1 MIAEGG
7 TIGTPV
13 AWIAAGAVTAA
24 KATVVLLAAALAAR
38 LLGRRSAALRHS
50 VWTAALAASLLLPVL
65 VAGLPDRARVAS
77 IEVPA
82 TWTVSSGSPAAARTP
97 ASAAPDAGDAR
108 PEGTAPARS
117 PGGKG
122 IAGLPLP
129 PGFPVDA
136 AGWILALL
144 WAGGAGVV
152 LASTAGGWWRL
163 RRIRGRADP
172 LADGAWKRRAGE
184 RWAAMGG
191 DGSPRIRVSPEISAP
206 VTFGVLRPTL
216 LLPQEA
222 LDTWARSRTEAV
234 LVHEL
239 AHLRRRDTFTQL
251 LGRLACAAYWFHP
264 LAWRAERAAAAERER
279 ACDDTV
285 LRAGVRASE
294 YARHLMATARDAG
307 AVAAGASV
315 SVVRG
320 PDLEG
325 RIVSLLERGADR
337 RPVTRGAV
345 AGTGLPALG
354 LAVVLAALSVDAA
367 PGPGGGGPT
376 APHPASAE
384 APPRAVETEAPE
396 TAAVLDELL
405 EAPDPETRSAAA
417 EEVGRREMRDAVGP
431 LTEAL
436 EDPSAE
442 VREEAAEALAELE
455 DPSAVA
461 ALRRAVLS
469 DPSLG
474 VRKRA
479 AWALGETES
488 TAAVEALDEALAKA
502 GNRWLEKRIA
512 RALGE
517 TRQPSAVPVLQ
528 GLLETRDP
536 HMREAALEGLEEN
549 GTERAR
555 VALDAALESDD
566 PDLRARA
573 ADVLGR
579 GG

>member
-1 MIAEGG
+1 MIAEGW
-7 TIGTPV
+7 TIGSPV
-13 AWIAAGAVTAA
+13 AWITAGAVTTV
-24 KATVVLLAAALAAR
+24 KATVVLLAAAGAVR
-38 LLGRRSAALRHS
+38 LLGLRSAALRHS

-65 VAGLPDRARVAS
+65 VAGLPERVRFAP

-82 TWTVSSGSPAAARTP
+82 AWTVSSGSQAAART
-97 ASAAPDAGDAR
+97 SAAPNAEGAR
-108 PEGTAPARS
+108 PGGTTSAR
-117 PGGKG
+117 PDRDGKG
-122 IAGLPLP
+122 IVGLPLP
-129 PGFPVDA
+129 TGFPVDA
-136 AGWILALL
+136 VGWILALL

-152 LASTAGGWWRL
+152 VARTAGGWWRL

-172 LADGAWKRRAGE
+172 LSDDAWKRRARE

-206 VTFGVLRPTL
+206 LTFGVLRPTL

-222 LDTWARSRTEAV
+222 LDTWSRSRTEAV

-285 LRAGVRASE
+285 LRGGARASE
-294 YARHLMATARDAG
+294 YARHLMATAREVGAG
-307 AVAAGASV
+307 VAGASV
-315 SVVRG
+315 PVVRG
-320 PDLEG
+320 PDFEG
-325 RIVSLLERGADR
+325 RILSLLERDADR

-354 LAVVLAALSVDAA
+354 LAVVLAALSVDTA
-367 PGPGGGGPT
+367 PGPGQVDRTTP
-376 APHPASAE
+376 PSVQ
-384 APPRAVETEAPE
+384 APPRAVEAGAAE
-396 TAAVLDELL
+396 TAGVLDELL

-417 EEVGRREMRDAVGP
+417 EEIGRRRMRNAVGP

-436 EDPSAE
+436 EDPSPE

-469 DPSLG
+469 DRSLG

-488 TAAVEALDEALAKA
+488 SAAVEALDEALAKV

-517 TRQPSAVPVLQ
+517 TRQPSAVPVLR

-536 HMREAALEGLEEN
+536 RMREAALEGLEEN
-549 GTERAR
+549 GTEPAR

>member
-1 MIAEGG
+1 
-7 TIGTPV
+7 
-13 AWIAAGAVTAA
+13 
-24 KATVVLLAAALAAR
+24 
-38 LLGRRSAALRHS
+38 
-50 VWTAALAASLLLPVL
+50 
-65 VAGLPDRARVAS
+65 
-77 IEVPA
+77 
-82 TWTVSSGSPAAARTP
+82 
-97 ASAAPDAGDAR
+97 
-108 PEGTAPARS
+108 
-117 PGGKG
+117 
-122 IAGLPLP
+122 
-129 PGFPVDA
+129 
-136 AGWILALL
+136 
-144 WAGGAGVV
+144 
-152 LASTAGGWWRL
+152 
-163 RRIRGRADP
+163 
-172 LADGAWKRRAGE
+172 
-184 RWAAMGG
+184 MGG
-191 DGSPRIRVSPEISAP
+191 GGSPRIRVSPEISTP
-206 VTFGVLRPTL
+206 LTFGVLRPTL

-222 LDTWARSRTEAV
+222 LDTWSGSRTEAV

-251 LGRLACAAYWFHP
+251 FGRLACAVYWFHP

-285 LRAGVRASE
+285 LRVGARASE
-294 YARHLMATARDAG
+294 YARHLMATAREAG
-307 AVAAGASV
+307 AGVAGASV

-325 RIVSLLERGADR
+325 RILSLLERGADR

-345 AGTGLPALG
+345 AGTGLPAVG

-367 PGPGGGGPT
+367 PGPGQAEPT
-376 APHPASAE
+376 APPPALAE
-384 APPRAVETEAPE
+384 APPRAGQAGAPE
-396 TAAVLDELL
+396 PAGVLDELL
-405 EAPDPETRSAAA
+405 EPPDPETRSGVA
-417 EEVGRREMRDAVGP
+417 EEVGRRGMRSAVGP

-436 EDPSAE
+436 EDPSPE

-474 VRKRA
+474 VRERA

-528 GLLETRDP
+528 GLLQTRDP
-536 HMREAALEGLEEN
+536 GMREAALEGLEEN
-549 GTERAR
+549 GTEQAR
-555 VALDAALESDD
+555 LALDAALECDAPD
-566 PDLRARA
+566 PRARA
-573 ADVLGR
+573 ADVPGR
-579 GG
+579 GR